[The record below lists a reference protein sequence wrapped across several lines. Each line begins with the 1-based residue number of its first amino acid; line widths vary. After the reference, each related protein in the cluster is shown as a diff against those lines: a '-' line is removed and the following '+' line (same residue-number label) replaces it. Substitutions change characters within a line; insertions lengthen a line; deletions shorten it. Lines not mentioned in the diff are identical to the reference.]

1 MGGMSE
7 FGLAEAIDAVH
18 AAAPSDSDSIRE
30 LMRLHARL
38 EAELAAAVAR
48 WDANK
53 TWAAEGAKSPASW
66 LAIRCR
72 IDKRKASRLLRLGR
86 ACREMPV
93 TERAWLAGEVH
104 AEHVAVLAAVREI
117 DGFAG
122 DEAMLVDDAKT
133 MRYPQFVKTVDYW
146 RLLHD
151 PDDAEQLAAK
161 QVEDR
166 RFDLSQTFGGVWVG
180 DLQSD
185 PVSGEI
191 LDVTLRVIEQE
202 LWEADWAD
210 AKDRLGRDP
219 LAHELARTPKQR
231 RHDALVE
238 MAKRARTAPKDGRRP
253 EPLFTVLVGE
263 DRFNELCELWSGT
276 VIPPAALA
284 PFMSDGWVERVVF
297 DGPSRVIDVGVRR
310 RIFTGATRRA
320 VAVRDR
326 VNTGSCFDELCD
338 SPIEHCQIDHIRE
351 YTAGGLTVQLNG
363 RCACG
368 FHNRLRN
375 KRTKRKPTAD

>member
-1 MGGMSE
+1 
-7 FGLAEAIDAVH
+7 
-18 AAAPSDSDSIRE
+18 
-30 LMRLHARL
+30 
-38 EAELAAAVAR
+38 
-48 WDANK
+48 
-53 TWAAEGAKSPASW
+53 
-66 LAIRCR
+66 
-72 IDKRKASRLLRLGR
+72 
-86 ACREMPV
+86 
-93 TERAWLAGEVH
+93 VH
-104 AEHVAVLAAVREI
+104 AEHVTVLAGVRDV

-133 MRYPQFVKTVDYW
+133 MRFPQFVKTVDYW

-151 PDDAEQLAAK
+151 PDDAEHKAQKQL
-161 QVEDR
+161 EDR
-166 RFDLSQTFGGVWVG
+166 RFDLSQTFGGMWVG

-191 LDVTLRVIEQE
+191 LDVTLRLLEQE
-202 LWEADWAD
+202 LWEADWVE

-238 MAKRARTAPKDGRRP
+238 MAVRARTASTDGRRP
-253 EPLFTVLVGE
+253 EPLFTVLIGE
-263 DRFNELCELWSGT
+263 DRFNQLCELWSGT
-276 VIPPAALA
+276 VIPPAALVPQLA
-284 PFMSDGWVERVVF
+284 DGWVERVVF
-297 DGPSRVIDVGVRR
+297 NGPSRVIDVGIRR
-310 RIFTGATRRA
+310 RVFTGATRRA

-326 VNTGSCFDELCD
+326 VNRGSCFDELCD